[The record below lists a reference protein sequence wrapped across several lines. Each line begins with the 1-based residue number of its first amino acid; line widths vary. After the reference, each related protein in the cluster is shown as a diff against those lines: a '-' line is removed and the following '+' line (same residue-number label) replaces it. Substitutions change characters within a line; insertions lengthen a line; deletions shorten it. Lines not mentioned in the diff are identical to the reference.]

1 MSFKKV
7 FVLLLFFAVVG
18 FVYLNFGTGDNVIAG
33 ADDFK
38 IESPFSEDNYKFKEN
53 NDENHFI
60 ANDFDGNMLSIERL
74 SDAEFNDIKNTID
87 FMNDS
92 NCSDSI
98 SVSHEVTVVDS
109 SIPYL
114 YKSMYIN
121 DMIYEK
127 DVQVYLI
134 EIVEVNNTKYK
145 IMIGNT
151 GKTINDDNYDGFDIK
166 GWEDY
171 LIKFNEINK
180 LKNVLKVDLSNSV
193 SDTADSERVGS
204 VEKDD
209 VNSGGGDEWTEDVD
223 LSDKAGYDC
232 HVYVHHNGD
241 GSKSWHDCD
250 GYHTVSEDEELIF

>member
-1 MSFKKV
+1 MNLKRKVVIVVSFRKV

-18 FVYLNFGTGDNVIAG
+18 FVYLNFFAGDNVIAG

-53 NDENHFI
+53 NNENSFI
-60 ANDFDGNMLSIERL
+60 ANDHDGNMLSIERL
-74 SDAEFNDIKNTID
+74 SDAEFNDLKNTID

-92 NCSDSI
+92 NCSDGI

-114 YKSMYIN
+114 YRSMYIN

-151 GKTINDDNYDGFDIK
+151 GKTINDDNYDGFDLQE
-166 GWEDY
+166 WEDY
-171 LIKFNEINK
+171 LIKFNKINK
-180 LKNVLKVDLSNSV
+180 VKVLKVDLLTNSV
-193 SDTADSERVGS
+193 SNTADSESVGDS
-204 VEKDD
+204 EK
-209 VNSGGGDEWTEDVD
+209 
-223 LSDKAGYDC
+223 
-232 HVYVHHNGD
+232 
-241 GSKSWHDCD
+241 
-250 GYHTVSEDEELIF
+250 EECVL